1 MTSSYQKMLLDF
13 LLVMTN
19 LHISLEA
26 VEWRLVQVTFD
37 LLKLKYVFLN
47 SPILVL
53 NIILHMLYI
62 LCYIYIYILHILVNH

>member
-1 MTSSYQKMLLDF
+1 MTSSYQIMLLDF

-37 LLKLKYVFLN
+37 LLRLKCVFLN

-53 NIILHMLYI
+53 NIILHILTLYV
-62 LCYIYIYILHILVNH
+62 YIYYIS

>member
-1 MTSSYQKMLLDF
+1 
-13 LLVMTN
+13 MTN

-37 LLKLKYVFLN
+37 LLRLKCVFLN

-62 LCYIYIYILHILVNH
+62 LIIYIYITYPS

>member
-1 MTSSYQKMLLDF
+1 MTSSYRKKMLLDF

-19 LHISLEA
+19 LHISLDA

-37 LLKLKYVFLN
+37 LLRLKCVFLN

-53 NIILHMLYI
+53 NIILHMLHI
-62 LCYIYIYILHILVNH
+62 LTLYIYIYYIS